1 VSVTTREDLEPLLIN
16 LPHQEALRPSG
27 GEVSFETAWEIRAF
41 ALAVAAHQSGQYDW
55 TQFQQALIASIQR
68 WEDSGA
74 ATPWRYYDRWLE
86 ALESLMAEAGVV
98 SVAEVEDRAHTV
110 LNTPRDANHH
120 RAHREP
126 VAVDPARS

>member
-1 VSVTTREDLEPLLIN
+1 VTTREDLEPLLLR

-27 GEVSFETAWEIRAF
+27 GDLSFETAWEIRAF
-41 ALAVAAHQSGQYDW
+41 ALAVAAYQSGQYDW
-55 TQFQQALIASIQR
+55 PQFQQALIAAIQR
-68 WEDSGA
+68 WEESGQ

-86 ALESLMAEAGVV
+86 ALESLMTDAGVV
-98 SVAEVEDRAHTV
+98 SPVDVEDRTRTV
-110 LNTPRDANHH
+110 LQTPRDAGHH